1 LTQSIAK
8 QIIGFRFPFWK
19 TMCPGIYEITDMAD
33 DASCSSGF
41 NSKLRYSRDIQELYG
56 QRAEELVL
64 SAIW

>member
-1 LTQSIAK
+1 
-8 QIIGFRFPFWK
+8 
-19 TMCPGIYEITDMAD
+19 MCPGIYEITDMAD
-33 DASCSSGF
+33 DASCFSGF